1 MYCIK
6 PRDRFVVLLLCFLL
20 CLPMGGCGKDAEEA
34 PPPLEPIE
42 LNMNTDY
49 PRPDTLA
56 DGEGKALKVVLLLG
70 QSNATGAS
78 IVFYLE
84 KGVPADDFAR
94 YTEGFS
100 SVLINFCL
108 DDHNAT
114 SQGEFVKVDLRCGA
128 TDGFF
133 GPEVGMAEVLS
144 AAYPDETVVLLKY
157 TMSGYS
163 LAQHWLANGAR
174 GSIYNACLTFLQTY
188 MEALRASNYD
198 AQIGAICW
206 MQGESDTTE
215 QKAAVYYD
223 NQTAFVSY
231 LREDLAPYAAD
242 GGIYFIDAGISDS
255 PYCEP
260 AYPTINDAKL
270 RFSEDSPLNIYFS
283 TIDAG
288 FTIHKEPEGDP
299 DWGHYDALCELEL
312 GRMFGE
318 RVVQSYAA
326 RQKQQGENE

>member
-1 MYCIK
+1 MQGMRKYYQYA
-6 PRDRFVVLLLCFLL
+6 LLLCLAVLL
-20 CLPMGGCGKDAEEA
+20 CFGGCGKQTGDTVS
-34 PPPLEPIE
+34 PTGIEPVV

-49 PRPDTLA
+49 PLPDTLA
-56 DGEGKALKVVLLLG
+56 DGQGKAVKVVLLLG

-78 IVFYLE
+78 IVSYLE
-84 KGVPADDFAR
+84 KSVPTDDFAR
-94 YTEGFS
+94 YTEGFP
-100 SVLINFCL
+100 SVLINYCL

-114 SQGEFVKVDLRCGA
+114 SGGAFVKVDLTCGA

-144 AAYPDETVVLLKY
+144 EAWPDQTVILLKY

-163 LAQHWLANGAR
+163 LAQHWLAKGER
-174 GSIYNACLTFLQTY
+174 GSIYDAFLLFAQTY
-188 MEALRASNYD
+188 MDALLAKNYD

-242 GGIYFIDAGISDS
+242 GGIYFIDAGISNS

-260 AYPTINDAKL
+260 AYPTVNDAKQ
-270 RFSEDSPLNIYFS
+270 RFSALSPLNVYFS

-288 FTIHKEPEGDP
+288 FTVHKEPEGEP

-318 RVVQSYAA
+318 RIVQSY
-326 RQKQQGENE
+326 RERER